1 MLLKNPNP
9 SNSNL
14 CFFLLLIQ
22 FVDQGMEEII
32 EDYEQGGREE
42 SGYVVMDVRGKSE
55 ESLSNIEI

>member
-1 MLLKNPNP
+1 ML
-9 SNSNL
+9 
-14 CFFLLLIQ
+14 FLLLIQ